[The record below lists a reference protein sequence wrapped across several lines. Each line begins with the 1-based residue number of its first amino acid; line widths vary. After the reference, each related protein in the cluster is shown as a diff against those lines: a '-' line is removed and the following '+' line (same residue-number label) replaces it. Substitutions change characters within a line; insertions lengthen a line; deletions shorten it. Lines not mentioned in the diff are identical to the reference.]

1 MARMARVVVP
11 GYPHHVTQRGVRS
24 LDVFFSDEDRLEYLR
39 LMREQCDRFGLHVVS
54 YCLMD
59 NHVHFVVVPEK
70 EESLARAIGE
80 AHRLY
85 TRMVNFRDGVR
96 GFLFQGRFFSCPL
109 DAAYLLACIRYVERN
124 PVRVLAEIK
133 HAWDYRWSSARYRL
147 GLEET
152 DPLLEARG
160 RESQFSLILESGL
173 NWRALLAKEDEDD
186 DVQVLL
192 KKTRTGRPC
201 GAASFVE
208 RMEELT
214 GRVLKPQKPG
224 PKTEEG
230 NEVIVLPQR
239 RNVADPHK
247 KKAGRK
253 V

>member
-1 MARMARVVVP
+1 M
-11 GYPHHVTQRGVRS
+11 
-24 LDVFFSDEDRLEYLR
+24 DVFFSDEDRVEYLR
-39 LMREQCDRFGLHVVS
+39 LMREQCDRFGLQVLS

-59 NHVHFVVVPEK
+59 NHVHFVVVPER
-70 EESLARAIGE
+70 EESLARAVGE

-85 TRMVNFRDGVR
+85 TRMINFRDNVR

-109 DAAYLLACIRYVERN
+109 DEAYLLACIRYVERN
-124 PVRVLAEIK
+124 PVRVLDGIK

-152 DPLLEARG
+152 DPLLETRG
-160 RESQFSLILESGL
+160 QESKSSQILESGL
-173 NWRALLAKEDEDD
+173 NWRALLTKEVDDD
-186 DVQVLL
+186 DVQALL

-201 GAASFVE
+201 GAESFVE

-224 PKTEEG
+224 PKMQESKK
-230 NEVIVLPQR
+230 VMAALPLR
-239 RNVADPHK
+239 RRVASPRQGR
-247 KKAGRK
+247 AGRK